1 MSSLLLLQ
9 RGDVRRAAVG
19 SAQMAQAEMSGLFF
33 LGSRQGVTKGTL
45 RWDAIKMSVTGCYQ
59 LWTASLPPHTQRTEA
74 LLRTSGLHCS
84 PKSSKTA
91 RKSVCRDR
99 IAARP
104 SGEPSA
110 LRRGTRFARRHHRDA
125 RFPASGFGAHDCA
138 GAKSRAADANRS
150 RSLQRAAS
158 WALSAL

>member
-59 LWTASLPPHTQRTEA
+59 LWTASLPPVRTENFV
-74 LLRTSGLHCS
+74 TLHFQ
-84 PKSSKTA
+84 KFRAISSNPY
-91 RKSVCRDR
+91 
-99 IAARP
+99 P
-104 SGEPSA
+104 S
-110 LRRGTRFARRHHRDA
+110 
-125 RFPASGFGAHDCA
+125 
-138 GAKSRAADANRS
+138 
-150 RSLQRAAS
+150 QM
-158 WALSAL
+158 ALSVNG